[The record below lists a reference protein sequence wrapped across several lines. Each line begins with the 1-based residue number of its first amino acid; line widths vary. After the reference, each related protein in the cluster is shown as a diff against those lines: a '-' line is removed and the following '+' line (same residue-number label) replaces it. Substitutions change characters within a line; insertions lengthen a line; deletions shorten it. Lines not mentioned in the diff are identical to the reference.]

1 MDSLYGILNGLGI
14 KWTYTYTSEVIRN
27 QEKINSLWG
36 IKKVL
41 EHYGVKVTGV
51 KSEGK
56 SLRDMQYPFVCLGPE
71 GFVVITK
78 EMEDP
83 QAFEKDWNG
92 YALLCDASQAKEPHY
107 KWHKLRDKVSDSIP
121 KVLVAGLVLT
131 VALFIF
137 NPFSIWKTLLVL
149 FNSLGLYFSYRSAV
163 NECSGTCS
171 VVTES
176 PSSKILGYSLSVIG
190 IAYFGISLIPT
201 LFVPSWMPAWN
212 WIAAAAL
219 LMPVWSISHQAFVLH
234 AWCRNCLI
242 VQLMVVLSALIVFIR
257 GDFSVESLSARSL
270 VALPT
275 LYLLSAYLLKMAF
288 ELYKIVKDPP
298 MDKAILK
305 LMHDPAVRKEILT
318 MGDYV
323 DTSAIPDL
331 WVINPDA
338 ENELLLALSLSCGH
352 CREEF
357 GKIYR
362 AYSRGELKDYRI
374 KLVISQ
380 KPEDKK
386 VIDVIASV
394 ALNEN
399 PAKAFELLARWY
411 DERKPKAFLSS
422 EGQGL
427 KMEGV
432 SEVLAHMSS
441 VVRPMNIKGLPYML
455 LNGHEIDRSVFWAKI
470 ELEK

>member
-1 MDSLYGILNGLGI
+1 
-14 KWTYTYTSEVIRN
+14 
-27 QEKINSLWG
+27 
-36 IKKVL
+36 
-41 EHYGVKVTGV
+41 
-51 KSEGK
+51 
-56 SLRDMQYPFVCLGPE
+56 
-71 GFVVITK
+71 
-78 EMEDP
+78 
-83 QAFEKDWNG
+83 
-92 YALLCDASQAKEPHY
+92 
-107 KWHKLRDKVSDSIP
+107 
-121 KVLVAGLVLT
+121 
-131 VALFIF
+131 
-137 NPFSIWKTLLVL
+137 
-149 FNSLGLYFSYRSAV
+149 
-163 NECSGTCS
+163 
-171 VVTES
+171 
-176 PSSKILGYSLSVIG
+176 
-190 IAYFGISLIPT
+190 
-201 LFVPSWMPAWN
+201 
-212 WIAAAAL
+212 
-219 LMPVWSISHQAFVLH
+219 
-234 AWCRNCLI
+234 
-242 VQLMVVLSALIVFIR
+242 MVVLSALIVFIR
-257 GDFSVESLSARSL
+257 GDFSVGSLSARSL

-275 LYLLSAYLLKMAF
+275 LYLLSAYLLKKAF

-386 VIDVIASV
+386 VIDVLASV
-394 ALNEN
+394 ALKEN

-432 SEVLAHMSS
+432 SEVLADMSS